1 MHVHTHTKTLPRSL
15 EIGIPVTP
23 FAPSARYPLAHD
35 SLLSASLPCL
45 LDALEAQPDVR
56 PFLNSIFPIAAYF
69 QLALSAPCSDAAQLA
84 AAAAGSG

>member
-1 MHVHTHTKTLPRSL
+1 VLPR
-15 EIGIPVTP
+15 IARVRTHAATVMKGIPVTP
-23 FAPSARYPLAHD
+23 FAPSSRYPLAND

-69 QLALSAPCSDAAQLA
+69 QRALSVPCSDRGALA
-84 AAAAGSG
+84 ESS